1 MNSDD
6 MKKLC
11 SDAIGITAPWRV
23 KDVVFDDDKFHIL
36 VGFDEKA
43 FPGLEEREEMT
54 WRHYNLFQYPC
65 YITVEVPVVRGSDGK
80 RRVVEPEWKKTPERY
95 ATLK

>member
-6 MKKLC
+6 MKKLYR
-11 SDAIGITAPWRV
+11 DAIGITAPWRV

-36 VGFDEKA
+36 VDFDETA
-43 FPGLEEREEMT
+43 FPGSGEREEMT

-65 YITVEVPVVRGSDGK
+65 YITAEVPVVRGSDG
-80 RRVVEPEWKKTPERY
+80 RTRVVEPEWKKMPERY
-95 ATLK
+95 YTLK

>member
-1 MNSDD
+1 MNDYD

-11 SDAIGITAPWRV
+11 ADAIGIRAPWRV
-23 KDVVFDDDKFHIL
+23 KNAVFDDGTFHL
-36 VGFDEKA
+36 YVDYDEKA
-43 FPGLEEREEMT
+43 FPASEGGEEMT

-65 YITVEVPVVRGSDGK
+65 YITAEVPVVRGSDGK

>member
-1 MNSDD
+1 MIND

-11 SDAIGITAPWRV
+11 ADAIGITEPWRV
-23 KDVVFDDDKFHIL
+23 KDGVISDGTFRLYVD
-36 VGFDEKA
+36 FDENA
-43 FPGLEEREEMT
+43 FPGFEGREEMT

-65 YITVEVPVVRGSDGK
+65 YITASVPVVRGIDGK
-80 RRVVEPEWKKTPERY
+80 TEVVEPEWKKTPEIF